1 MSIIQFSHANGFP
14 AKTYSV
20 LFEQLKGHTISAIN
34 ILGENT
40 KSNEINYHDLTDEIL
55 ESASQYGE
63 SVIGVGHSL
72 GGVLTLLAAAKKPE
86 IFQYIILL
94 DPPLFSPYKRFLI
107 KVLRAMK
114 SEDYFSPSGKSKK
127 RRAHFESKSHAKSIF
142 LANKLFKNFH
152 PQALNDYVIHG
163 LTAGKNDVELTI
175 PVAKEVAI
183 FHKMLTSFPKNIY
196 KVKGTLVYAASNPI
210 LWKSDLHWINR
221 KFTGLKVIPFPSSHL
236 FPLEYPESTAKNI
249 NRCLNFFK

>member
-34 ILGENT
+34 ILGEKTN
-40 KSNEINYHDLTDEIL
+40 SNEINYHDLTNEIL
-55 ESASQYGE
+55 ESASHYGE

-107 KVLRAMK
+107 KRL
-114 SEDYFSPSGKSKK
+114 
-127 RRAHFESKSHAKSIF
+127 
-142 LANKLFKNFH
+142 
-152 PQALNDYVIHG
+152 
-163 LTAGKNDVELTI
+163 
-175 PVAKEVAI
+175 
-183 FHKMLTSFPKNIY
+183 
-196 KVKGTLVYAASNPI
+196 
-210 LWKSDLHWINR
+210 
-221 KFTGLKVIPFPSSHL
+221 
-236 FPLEYPESTAKNI
+236 
-249 NRCLNFFK
+249 